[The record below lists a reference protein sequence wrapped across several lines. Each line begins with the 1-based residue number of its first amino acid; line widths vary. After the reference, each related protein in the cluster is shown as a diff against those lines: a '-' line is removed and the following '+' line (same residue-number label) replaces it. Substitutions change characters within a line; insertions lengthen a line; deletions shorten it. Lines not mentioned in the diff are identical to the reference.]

1 MSLIEAWMEPST
13 EITHEEAEAL
23 LGRIAARDPEAL
35 GTFYDVFAGRLL
47 SVARRVLN
55 DAAMAED
62 VLQEVFVQ
70 IWERANSYDPG
81 RGNVFT
87 WAVVMTRNR
96 AIDRYRSRQR
106 SVHILERVAAQTI
119 DTVEEQPQ
127 ADPDRDAGL
136 RSAVAELTSEQRTVI
151 ELAFF
156 GGMTQS
162 QIAEQLKKPLGTV
175 KANIR
180 RGMLKL
186 RDRLQ
191 NYR

>member
-1 MSLIEAWMEPST
+1 MEPPT

-23 LGRIAARDPEAL
+23 LGRIASRDPEAL
-35 GTFYDVFAGRLL
+35 GAFYDLFAGRLL
-47 SVARRVLN
+47 SVATRVLN
-55 DAAMAED
+55 DPAMAED

-70 IWERANSYDPG
+70 IWERAGTYDPA

-106 SVHILERVAAQTI
+106 SAHLMERVAAQT
-119 DTVEEQPQ
+119 DEAVEDPPHV
-127 ADPDRDAGL
+127 DPDRDAGL
-136 RSAVAELTSEQRTVI
+136 RSAVAELTTDQRTVI

-156 GGMTQS
+156 NGLTQS
-162 QIAEQLKKPLGTV
+162 QIADQLKKPLGTV

>member
-1 MSLIEAWMEPST
+1 MEPPT
-13 EITHEEAEAL
+13 ETTHDEAEAL
-23 LGRIAARDPEAL
+23 LGRIASRDPEAL
-35 GTFYDVFAGRLL
+35 GAFYDLFAGRLL
-47 SVARRVLN
+47 SVAIRVLN
-55 DAAMAED
+55 DTAMAED

-70 IWERANSYDPG
+70 IWERAGTYNPD

-106 SVHILERVAAQTI
+106 GIHLMERVAAEAS
-119 DTVEEQPQ
+119 DAVEEP
-127 ADPDRDAGL
+127 AHVDPDRDAGL
-136 RSAVAELTSEQRTVI
+136 RSAVADLSSEQRTVI

-156 GGMTQS
+156 NGLTQS
-162 QIAEQLKKPLGTV
+162 QIADQLKKPLGTV